1 MFKETAV
8 TTTSDQETE
17 GQSNV
22 LMLSAHQ
29 KIVEELKKVMPTA
42 VDQVS
47 SFVSEL
53 RRITLLWDEL
63 WLGTLAQ
70 YSGEVQRR
78 INRCLEGTVINF
90 ELYYFGTVINFEPF
104 KHLTEK
110 Q

>member
-8 TTTSDQETE
+8 TSDQETE

-42 VDQVS
+42 VEQVS

-78 INRCLEGTVINF
+78 INRCFIKGNVIKF
-90 ELYYFGTVINFEPF
+90 ELY
-104 KHLTEK
+104 
-110 Q
+110 